1 MKTPR
6 LVTSRFEVYENFGA
20 RRGHG
25 CSVKQVGTFHGLKSG
40 EKGVLVTGT
49 KHVDCVVTLV
59 GEATPVG
66 DGERFW

>member
-6 LVTSRFEVYENFGA
+6 LATSQFEVYKNFGA

-25 CSVKQVGTFHGLKSG
+25 CSVKRVGTFHGLKSG
-40 EKGVLVTGT
+40 EEGILATGA
-49 KHVDCVVTLV
+49 KRVDCVVALV
-59 GEATPVG
+59 GEVTPVG

>member
-6 LVTSRFEVYENFGA
+6 LVTSQLEVNKNSVA

-25 CSVKQVGTFHGLKSG
+25 CSVKPVGTFHGLKSREEG
-40 EKGVLVTGT
+40 ILATGT
-49 KHVDCVVTLV
+49 SVVSLV

-66 DGERFW
+66 NGERFW